1 MKVIV
6 DASFVLDFLLPDE
19 GSPEVTE
26 VFKNKRNVLAS
37 SILLPFEIANSLKS
51 AIKSKRIVK
60 NDAEKILEIY
70 SALRIELIEIDIKD
84 IFEISLKEDLSI
96 YDAVYACLAIQKNLP
111 LLTLDKKLAIL
122 AKRKS

>member
-1 MKVIV
+1 MKAIV

-51 AIKSKRIVK
+51 AIKSKRIIK

-70 SALRIELIEIDIKD
+70 SALRIELIEIDITD
-84 IFEISLKEDLSI
+84 VFEVSLKEDLSI
-96 YDAVYACLAIQKNLP
+96 YDAVYACLAIKKNVP
-111 LLTLDKKLAIL
+111 LLTLDRKLANL
-122 AKRKS
+122 AKGK

>member
-1 MKVIV
+1 MKAIV

-19 GSPEVTE
+19 GSPKVTE
-26 VFKNKRNVLAS
+26 VFKNKRNILAS

-51 AIKSKRIVK
+51 ATKSKRIVK

-111 LLTLDKKLAIL
+111 LLTLDKKLASL
-122 AKRKS
+122 AKRKN